1 MVAFYLF
8 GTRRKNAAGVF
19 AAGGRAVGGKRSNH
33 FVELNEMVATTPT
46 PMREVG
52 AMRSIA
58 CPPPNSCSMC
68 YPSRRRG
75 LSDRAAL

>member
-33 FVELNEMVATTPT
+33 FVELKKNGCDAVY
-46 PMREVG
+46 
-52 AMRSIA
+52 SL
-58 CPPPNSCSMC
+58 
-68 YPSRRRG
+68 PS
-75 LSDRAAL
+75 SE

>member
-8 GTRRKNAAGVF
+8 GTRRKNAVGVF
-19 AAGGRAVGGKRSNH
+19 AAGRAVGGKRSNH
-33 FVELNEMVATTPT
+33 FVELNKMVA
-46 PMREVG
+46 VW
-52 AMRSIA
+52 SIA
-58 CPPPNSCSMC
+58 CPPLSSCSMC